1 MNKSYKSLNP
11 EKDFRQQIKSIF
23 KACKVQQ
30 GQIATFPSPINI
42 KNIKHLSTDD
52 IGICHECNK
61 KRPYKNWCEKC
72 WNRCNYGVKVIL
84 KTFMNDDDFAD
95 FLHEPKAHLNCCI
108 PNAHISSLYGFTQDP
123 VTNQYLMVLEYS
135 SDAHDIK
142 LIMEICN
149 GCRPDIVKET
159 PNAYVSLMKRCWH
172 SDPAKRPTAEELV
185 YLIKE
190 LSTYTCFKKINLSE
204 KESLKINLMNS
215 LKNTHPLAIYSSKLL
230 PTLFTDHDQYDNE
243 DDDDQLSE
251 YDDSVESS
259 PLILLNNNN
268 LL

>member
-61 KRPYKNWCEKC
+61 KRPYKNWCNPCYSSHFKKSFGEKC

-108 PNAHISSLYGFTQDP
+108 PNAHISSLY
-123 VTNQYLMVLEYS
+123 
-135 SDAHDIK
+135 
-142 LIMEICN
+142 
-149 GCRPDIVKET
+149 
-159 PNAYVSLMKRCWH
+159 
-172 SDPAKRPTAEELV
+172 
-185 YLIKE
+185 
-190 LSTYTCFKKINLSE
+190 
-204 KESLKINLMNS
+204 ESLKINLMNS

-230 PTLFTDHDQYDNE
+230 PTLFTDHDQDDNE